1 MSKRVVVVS
10 LVICLVAFLF
20 LGCHRS
26 VVIEGGAEDTEQP
39 EVMEEQPQTPGEA
52 EAGLQ
57 QEDIEASLQTKQY
70 PGIEGQVFE
79 SSMLGD
85 IYFAFDRH
93 DLGPEA
99 RAVLTKNAEFV
110 LDFPEAEIQIE
121 GHCDERGTSE
131 YNLALGERR
140 SLSVRQYLVS
150 LGVPADRLSTIS
162 FGEELPADPRHNEAA
177 WAKNRRAHFV
187 ILSK

>member
-1 MSKRVVVVS
+1 MKRFF
-10 LVICLVAFLF
+10 LAFVILGFTTVLF
-20 LGCHRS
+20 LGCHRG
-26 VVIEGGAEDTEQP
+26 VVIEGGAEDTTQP
-39 EVMEEQPQTPGEA
+39 EAMDQQATAPEDA
-52 EAGLQ
+52 EAGQ
-57 QEDIEASLQTKQY
+57 TREDIEASLQTKQY

-85 IYFAFDRH
+85 IYFAFDRD

-110 LDFPEAEIQIE
+110 LDFPKAEIQIE

-150 LGVPADRLSTIS
+150 LGVPAGRLSTIS
-162 FGEELPADPRHNEAA
+162 YGEELPADPRHNEAA

>member
-1 MSKRVVVVS
+1 VKRLFLVFVVLGLTTV
-10 LVICLVAFLF
+10 LF
-20 LGCHRS
+20 LGCHRG
-26 VVIEGGAEDTEQP
+26 VVIEGGAEDTTQP
-39 EVMEEQPQTPGEA
+39 EAMEEQATVPEDAQ
-52 EAGLQ
+52 AGKKG
-57 QEDIEASLQTKQY
+57 EDIEASLQTKQY

-85 IYFAFDRH
+85 IYFAFDRY

-110 LDFPEAEIQIE
+110 LNFPESEIQIE

-150 LGVPADRLSTIS
+150 LGVPAGRLSTIS